1 MPIDD
6 SDTSVSERLSGL
18 GLAPPRRA
26 FVPEQPFFATAD
38 DGPAAGDLTQL
49 RRAETAPADD
59 GARPVVP
66 PSLVGGGWAAVADR
80 LPPWLRGAQ
89 AAPAARA
96 VLGLAAVCLAC
107 VVVTGWTLLQHRG
120 APARVVAPLPLSP
133 LPAATAPTPTPA
145 GIVVDVGGRV
155 RRPGLVTLPLG
166 SRVADALRAAG
177 GALRSRDLATV
188 NLAAVVTDGQLL
200 LIGVPGAAV
209 AASGGTAGSSGPV
222 ELNTATAEQLDA
234 LPGVGPVLAQRIL
247 DWRAAHG
254 GFHSPSDLKQ
264 VPGIGDAIFAEI
276 SPLVRV

>member
-6 SDTSVSERLSGL
+6 TDSTVTDRLSGL
-18 GLAPPRRA
+18 GLAPPQRA
-26 FVPEQPFFATAD
+26 FVPEQPFFATAPD
-38 DGPAAGDLTQL
+38 D
-49 RRAETAPADD
+49 APPQRQVSADD
-59 GARPVVP
+59 GGRRGTPPVVAAHVWP
-66 PSLVGGGWAAVADR
+66 ALVDR
-80 LPPWLRGAQ
+80 LPPWLRGVQ
-89 AAPAARA
+89 AVPAARA

-107 VVVTGWTLLQHRG
+107 VGVTGWTLLHHRD
-120 APARVVAPLPLSP
+120 APVRVVAPQPLSP
-133 LPAATAPTPTPA
+133 LPAAAAPTPTPS

-177 GALRSRDLATV
+177 GALRARDLATV

-200 LIGVPGAAV
+200 LIGVPGAV
-209 AASGGTAGSSGPV
+209 AAASSGGTTGSTGPV

-254 GFHSPSDLKQ
+254 GFHSPADLKQ

-276 SPLVRV
+276 APLVRV